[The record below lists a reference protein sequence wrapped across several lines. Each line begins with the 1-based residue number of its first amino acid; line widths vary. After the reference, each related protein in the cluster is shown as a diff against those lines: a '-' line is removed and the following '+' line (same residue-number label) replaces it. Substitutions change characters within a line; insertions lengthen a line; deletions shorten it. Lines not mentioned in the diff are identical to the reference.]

1 MISLSGK
8 VVMITGA
15 FGGLGRTVTEAF
27 TKAGAKVVVV
37 SRELPEKLPEG
48 LLGISADVT
57 EEAEVQQLMTEAMRK
72 TARIDC
78 LINLVGG
85 FAMSRLSET
94 EASVWSRMLSL
105 NLTSAFLLSREAT
118 HLMTKQGSGRII
130 HIAARAAVDPF
141 PGAGAYIVSKSGLL
155 ALIKVLALEL
165 AGSGVKVNGVLP
177 TTIDTPANRQSMP
190 NADPNQ
196 WVKPEAI
203 AALLVFLASDE
214 ADALNGALIPIGSS

>member
-48 LLGISADVT
+48 LVGISADVT

-105 NLTSAFLLSREAT
+105 NLTSAFLLVKRSDSPYDKTRLWSNYPYSRSRRC
-118 HLMTKQGSGRII
+118 GPIPRCRCI
-130 HIAARAAVDPF
+130 HCF
-141 PGAGAYIVSKSGLL
+141 
-155 ALIKVLALEL
+155 
-165 AGSGVKVNGVLP
+165 
-177 TTIDTPANRQSMP
+177 
-190 NADPNQ
+190 
-196 WVKPEAI
+196 
-203 AALLVFLASDE
+203 
-214 ADALNGALIPIGSS
+214 